1 MSTINIA
8 WAVIIPMLFL
18 SLVYVAISALNFFN
32 AVVDAYNARIVP
44 RRRCKPIVVDAGE
57 KPDDEFEAI
66 IWRLK
71 VEGR

>member
-1 MSTINIA
+1 MSNINIVWIVLA
-8 WAVIIPMLFL
+8 PMLL
-18 SLVYVAISALNFFN
+18 ITLVYIAVSVLSFFN

-44 RRRCKPIVVDAGE
+44 SRRCKPIVVDAGE

-66 IWRLK
+66 VWRLK